1 MSKAFQKSVLALSLL
16 PLMYGELGH
25 ASDIEI
31 YQVSKKGQ
39 TTLMMMLDTSGS
51 MDSRS
56 IQDDYGSNQAKY
68 CTYTESTGGT
78 YSYDKQYCSSDKKG
92 SGTKYYDRISR
103 LKDAMFKILNSADGK
118 LDNIYLGIGNFSANG
133 DSRSGQILVPAKPL
147 GPAGSANR
155 NALKEVIAKLVEK
168 NGTPSAHAYAEAAA
182 YMLGTTTENSTT
194 KNVNYRKDIY
204 QDSSSFFTAKY
215 KTCNQYN
222 DIDYS
227 SLTQTCS
234 SWSASINGS
243 VPQGYDG
250 SNSGT
255 YYVLVGTTVIDYNLD
270 SGFSSSASTT
280 KNGNKYI
287 SPLPTTD
294 KECSGQGIYFLTD
307 GKPDVGNIENNSHE
321 SRSITLM
328 RKALTTSYSFN
339 SSQCSSLPT
348 DQNDNWSCI
357 GEFARNL
364 NDSTKNPSGVSIKTA
379 VVGFGAVF
387 SAEGLATT
395 VKDSSTGKS
404 RKYYNCASDKLSSD
418 AKNACNWGE
427 KSGGLPSVGG
437 FGEGGFYSASS
448 TDDVVESLRSFI
460 GDLNPDFPVL
470 STGSVTIPQDSFD
483 PSNLQPFGY
492 VTLLEPQPASSNR
505 VWVGNVKKYNISN
518 GTTKSPNGNSVFK
531 DRNGFLAD
539 NTYDLWSTHGTT
551 TDGGTIQV
559 GGVYERL
566 PVPTTILTAGRNVF
580 VDLSTTSGSNLTKI
594 EPNIATLG
602 NITSLTTTQKLSLLN
617 YLGYDV
623 PIPTT
628 ALTDLLFGQ
637 LTLPAVP
644 TSPYRSLGA
653 VLHSTPVLATYSG
666 ILGADGNLVD
676 SSRNDYIIFGTMEG
690 ALHVV
695 DASSYLSDKTN
706 GGVEKFA
713 FIPKEVLD
721 KQATALKPGTTGS
734 LSYGVDG
741 PWTVYTEYSTQAAS
755 GANTAKIKA
764 KVIQAYGGLRM
775 GGSAY
780 YGLDLTNINTPK
792 LLFKISPTINAV
804 TNAQTGT
811 FARMGQSWSKPTVAR
826 VRYNGKV
833 RRVVIVGGGYDP
845 QYEVPSF
852 NKDGSATTL
861 GNAVYMVDAENGDLI
876 WSATTTNNQNLKYSI
891 PGRVNVLDRDADG
904 LIDHLYFADLGGQV
918 FRADLDNRSQYNAD
932 NKAAFSKRVI
942 RLANLADSSNVRP
955 RFYEAPAVT
964 IHDDGTQRFAVVSIG
979 SGDRSSPLDI
989 TQTQNGVFGII
1000 DRDVARADV
1009 LTAADSTL
1017 YTQNL
1022 LRGSFKFN
1030 PSTADVTLMSND
1042 MSDNKQDVSGWYYS
1056 LGSTVTSGYKA
1067 FYEPVAING
1076 DLYQSVFDPTAGGT
1090 TTGACS
1096 SSVRGSSTVYRY
1108 CLPYGVC
1115 TDLTNGNKFTKF
1127 SLGAGLQGI
1136 SIGPDSSSSL
1146 DTRRLIFNQPNVVKD
1161 DNGDSNNLRLFNTP
1175 RQLIPTRW
1183 YEKLPK

>member
-56 IQDDYGSNQAKY
+56 IKADYGSDICKNSKNKDVYYADI
-68 CTYTESTGGT
+68 GGAAPYT
-78 YSYDKQYCSSDKKG
+78 YSRDYCIDSADTTGKPQRYS
-92 SGTKYYDRISR
+92 RIAR
-103 LKDAMFKILNSADGK
+103 LQDAMFSILDKADGTI
-118 LDNIYLGIGNFSANG
+118 DEVYLGVGNFSVNG
-133 DSRSGQILVPAKPL
+133 DGKAGQILVPAKKM
-147 GPAGSANR
+147 GSAGSANR
-155 NALKEVIAKLVEK
+155 NALKTAIAKLSATG
-168 NGTPSAHAYAEAAA
+168 GTPSAHAYAEAAA
-182 YMLGTTTENSTT
+182 YMLGTNTTTM
-194 KNVNYRKDIY
+194 
-204 QDSSSFFTAKY
+204 
-215 KTCNQYN
+215 
-222 DIDYS
+222 
-227 SLTQTCS
+227 
-234 SWSASINGS
+234 
-243 VPQGYDG
+243 
-250 SNSGT
+250 
-255 YYVLVGTTVIDYNLD
+255 TTVETCYWWGGCTSSQVNNPD
-270 SGFSSSASTT
+270 SGFSSSASST
-280 KNGNKYI
+280 KNTTGDNYA
-287 SPLPTTD
+287 SPLSTID
-294 KECSGQGIYFLTD
+294 SSLKECSGQGIYFLTD
-307 GKPDVGNIENNSHE
+307 GEPSDTTD
-321 SRSITLM
+321 SRAKVVM
-328 RKALTTSYSFN
+328 NKALTSSYGLGN
-339 SSQCSSLPT
+339 SSCNSLSGGGW
-348 DQNDNWSCI
+348 NCI
-357 GEFARNL
+357 GEFARKL
-364 NDSTKNPSGVSIKTA
+364 NNKNNNPSGVSIKTA
-379 VVGFGAVF
+379 VVGFGTVF
-387 SAEGLATT
+387 SADGLKKI
-395 VKDSSTGKS
+395 VNDPSTGKS
-404 RKYYNCASDKLSSD
+404 RAYYNCASDTLSSD

-448 TDDVVESLRSFI
+448 TSEVVESLLSFI
-460 GDLNPDFPVL
+460 GDLKPDFPTL
-470 STGSVTIPQDSFD
+470 STGSVTIPQDTFD

-518 GTTKSPNGNSVFK
+518 GTTKSPNGNAVFK
-531 DRNGFLAD
+531 DRNGQLAD
-539 NTYDLWSTHGTT
+539 NTYDLWSSHGTT
-551 TDGGTIQV
+551 TDGGKVKV

-566 PVPTTILTAGRNVF
+566 PVPTTISTDGRNVF
-580 VDLSTTSGSNLTKI
+580 VDLDATSGSSLTKI
-594 EPNIATLG
+594 TPDITTLG

-617 YLGYDV
+617 YLGYDI
-623 PIPTT
+623 PIPST
-628 ALTDLLFGQ
+628 ALTNVLFGQ

-666 ILGADGNLVD
+666 TLGADGNLVD

-695 DASSYLSDKTN
+695 DASSYASDTTN

-721 KQATALKPGTTGS
+721 KQATALKPDTTGA

-741 PWTVYTEYSTQAAS
+741 PWTVYTEYNTQAAS
-755 GANTAKIKA
+755 ETNTAKIKA

-792 LLFKISPTINAV
+792 LLFKIAPTIDS
-804 TNAQTGT
+804 TTGAQSGT
-811 FARMGQSWSKPTVAR
+811 FARMGQSWSKPVVGR
-826 VRYNGKV
+826 VRYNGQVK
-833 RRVVIVGGGYDP
+833 RVVIVGGGYDP

-852 NKDGSATTL
+852 NKNGSATTL
-861 GNAVYMVDAENGDLI
+861 GNAVYMVDAENGNLI
-876 WSATTTNNQNLKYSI
+876 WSATTANNANLKYSI
-891 PGRVNVLDRDADG
+891 TGRINVLDRDADG
-904 LIDHLYFADLGGQV
+904 LIDHLYFSDLGGQI
-918 FRADLDNRSQYNAD
+918 FRADLDNRSQYKVD
-932 NKAAFSKRVI
+932 NKAAFSKRVVM
-942 RLANLADSSNVRP
+942 LANLADSSSNRP

-964 IHDDGTQRFAVVSIG
+964 IHDDGTQRFAVVSVG
-979 SGDRSSPLDI
+979 SGDRSSPLDE

-1000 DRDVARADV
+1000 DRDVARADL
-1009 LTAADSTL
+1009 LTAADTTL
-1017 YTQNL
+1017 YTKNL
-1022 LRGSFKFN
+1022 LRGSFKID
-1030 PSTADVTLMSND
+1030 PSSTDVTLMRND

-1056 LGSTVTSGYKA
+1056 LGSTVNSRHKA

-1090 TTGACS
+1090 TTEGCS

-1115 TDLTNGNKFTKF
+1115 NDLTNGKKFTKF

-1146 DTRRLIFNQPNVVKD
+1146 NTRRLIFNQPNVVKD